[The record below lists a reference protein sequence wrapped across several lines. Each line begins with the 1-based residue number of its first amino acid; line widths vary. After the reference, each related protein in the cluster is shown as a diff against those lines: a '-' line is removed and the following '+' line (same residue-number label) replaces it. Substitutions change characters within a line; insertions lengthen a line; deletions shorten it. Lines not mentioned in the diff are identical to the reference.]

1 MTSGDMMKK
10 HVTVRQKNC
19 TDQSLCVLHD
29 GVCEYTCE
37 KDQITLSYREKEGGE
52 VVLKADAKELMIFR
66 KGDVTSRLRFRRD
79 TNTTATIT
87 SPYGSFEIALY
98 TYFYRISEQMIVV
111 EYDVLSDMR
120 EKTRLRFSW
129 HIKGA
134 CS

>member
-1 MTSGDMMKK
+1 MTAFVNILVKRIRSPFPIGKK
-10 HVTVRQKNC
+10 
-19 TDQSLCVLHD
+19 
-29 GVCEYTCE
+29 
-37 KDQITLSYREKEGGE
+37 
-52 VVLKADAKELMIFR
+52 KADAKELMIFR